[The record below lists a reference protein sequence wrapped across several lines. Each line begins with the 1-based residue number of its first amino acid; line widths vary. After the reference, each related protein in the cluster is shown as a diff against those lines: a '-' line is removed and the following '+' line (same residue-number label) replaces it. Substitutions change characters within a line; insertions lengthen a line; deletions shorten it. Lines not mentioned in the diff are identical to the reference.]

1 MTAKP
6 VNLVVVSR
14 LDELGTENL
23 PYDVIEPGRQLP
35 LGLHALFPTLSRTVV
50 ATLGSAHLDALYKAV
65 ERERPG
71 VLSNSGTMNFLLRHV
86 FGIAAELV
94 LEPPDLLRVLL
105 RIHHRGQSI
114 PPLLGQHFVQALQRE
129 DRFLDWPL
137 ERIVPDRDAFFVFLQ
152 ERWPLFLDGLVK
164 SEAAPAGRNGDLAYP
179 GPTELPFEHDD
190 VRVYIDNLFLE
201 GFLRPVA
208 HEAADSIA
216 GTWMSAGV
224 QAVSGTTDAQRLNRL
239 VVSADDEVPSQDGC
253 YGDWL
258 RFARTWAEVAALGMA
273 TDNDGTATTAESSLL
288 ELRSRVDD
296 AFAGWLGRR
305 YAGLATL
312 PPVPPVMLH
321 HVPHLL
327 SRHLD
332 AAPGHRAALLVVDGL
347 SMDQWVVVR
356 EELARRRPGYSL
368 REDAV
373 FAWIP
378 TLTSVSRQ
386 AAFAGRQPFYFPR
399 DSIHS
404 TAREPKLWR
413 HFWADRGLA
422 GHAVVYKK
430 KLGIGSL
437 DSVAGLIS
445 HRRVRV
451 AGLVV
456 DTVDKIMHSMELGAR
471 GMHGQVRQW
480 SQEPYLAALLD
491 LLLENGFAVW
501 LTSDHGNVEAT
512 GCRRPS
518 AGDVA
523 ELRGKRVHVYAS
535 ASLQRRAAK
544 ESPDARRWP
553 PTGLPPD
560 YLPLFAPRRSAFVR
574 EGERIVGHGGASLE
588 EVVVAAGAD
597 RHQGRRLSDGASRV
611 IGLSQRVRLEWLD
624 EAAHLTRTG
633 QNRAEAW
640 SALVEM
646 LRDKVSVGGTAARGN
661 REKTVTILTR
671 TWCGPPPQLI
681 PLRDAGLRLL
691 DGATPASRLAVHW
704 GMTMA
709 AYPSGA
715 SLQPRP
721 AGSSVCRALLRRP
734 RSSVASKSSTA
745 SAPPSPAPLVAFFGR
760 PWTGKSWPTRR
771 RWAGTPPASSIR
783 SKRQSWSA
791 G

>member
-1 MTAKP
+1 MKDGEGWRDRILQEFPPTTRLTVVSDPDGLILDEVVLAELRRRYFEVLVLEEP
-6 VNLVVVSR
+6 VAFRYAYESRARGYWDDGKAVDVVVVSR
-14 LDELGTENL
+14 LDKLGTEGL
-23 PYDVIEPGRQLP
+23 PYDVIESGRQLS

-50 ATLGSAHLDALYKAV
+50 ATLGPARLDELYGAV
-65 ERERPG
+65 ERERPS
-71 VLSNSGTMNFLLRHV
+71 VLGDRETIDFVLRHI
-86 FGIAAELV
+86 FGVAAETV

-105 RIHHRGQSI
+105 RIHHGGQSI
-114 PPLLGQHFVQALQRE
+114 PPLLGRHLVQVLQQE
-129 DRFLDWPL
+129 NRFLDWPL
-137 ERIVPDRDAFFVFLQ
+137 ATIVLDHEAFFAFLQ
-152 ERWPLFLDGLVK
+152 ERWPLFLNGVCK
-164 SEAAPAGRNGDLAYP
+164 PKAAPASRDGDLAYP
-179 GPTELPFEHDD
+179 GPAELPFGHDD

-224 QAVSGTTDAQRLNRL
+224 QAASETTDAQRLKWL
-239 VVSADDEVPSQDGC
+239 VESATNVVPGQEDGR

-258 RFARTWAEVAALGMA
+258 RFARTWAEVTALDMA
-273 TDNDGTATTAESSLL
+273 TDTEGTATAAESSLL

-305 YAGLATL
+305 YASLATL

-332 AAPGHRAALLVVDGL
+332 AAPGHKAALLVVDGL

-356 EELARRRPGYSL
+356 DELARRRPGYSF

-413 HFWADRGLA
+413 QFWADRGLA

-456 DTVDKIMHSMELGAR
+456 DTVDKIMHGMELGAR

-480 SQEPYLAALLD
+480 AQEPYLAALLD

-523 ELRGKRVHVYAS
+523 ELRGKRVHVYSS

-544 ESPDARRWP
+544 EFPDARRWP
-553 PTGLPPD
+553 STGLPPD
-560 YLPLFAPRRSAFVR
+560 YLPLFAPGRLAFVR

-588 EVVVAAGAD
+588 EVVV
-597 RHQGRRLSDGASRV
+597 
-611 IGLSQRVRLEWLD
+611 
-624 EAAHLTRTG
+624 
-633 QNRAEAW
+633 
-640 SALVEM
+640 
-646 LRDKVSVGGTAARGN
+646 
-661 REKTVTILTR
+661 
-671 TWCGPPPQLI
+671 
-681 PLRDAGLRLL
+681 
-691 DGATPASRLAVHW
+691 
-704 GMTMA
+704 
-709 AYPSGA
+709 
-715 SLQPRP
+715 
-721 AGSSVCRALLRRP
+721 
-734 RSSVASKSSTA
+734 
-745 SAPPSPAPLVAFFGR
+745 PLVRIDTTAD
-760 PWTGKSWPTRR
+760 
-771 RWAGTPPASSIR
+771 A
-783 SKRQSWSA
+783 
-791 G
+791 